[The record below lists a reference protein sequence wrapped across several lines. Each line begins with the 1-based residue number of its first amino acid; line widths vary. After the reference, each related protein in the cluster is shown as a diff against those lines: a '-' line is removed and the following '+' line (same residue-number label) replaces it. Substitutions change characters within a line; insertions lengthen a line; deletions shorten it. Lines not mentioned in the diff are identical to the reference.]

1 MYNFILAYRKAQRM
15 NSSLILQQ
23 LPTVNPDIS
32 VSANGNLEFCGI
44 DTTTLAKKYGTPMF
58 LMSEDRIRYNCS
70 FHKKM
75 LNKYF
80 GKNAQVAFAS
90 KAMSC
95 KQLYRILSDED
106 MYADV
111 VSSGELYTAVSAGFN
126 AAHLI
131 FHGNNKTEN
140 DIRFAIDQGIG
151 LFAAD
156 NAFEL
161 DNINKIAEE
170 KGIRQPLIIRVTP
183 GIDPHTHEK
192 INTGKIDSKFGSP
205 IANGQAEDII
215 KYALSLKSVNVMGVH
230 YHIGSQITEAA
241 PFIDA
246 LENVL
251 EFLRLMRE
259 RLGFTAKI
267 INIGGGFGIRY
278 TEDTEKTPYDAIFS
292 ALSARLSSFC
302 NKIQY
307 PTPTIITEPGR
318 SIVADAGITLYTAGS
333 IKNIPGYKTY
343 LSVDGGMTDN
353 PRFAL
358 YNAPYTAV
366 IANKAATA
374 ATTTYSIVGKCCES
388 GDILIP
394 EAELAQAESG
404 DIVAILNTGAYNY
417 SMSSNYNRIP
427 RPPVIMVHDGKDYVA
442 VKRETFEH
450 MTSLDN

>member
-1 MYNFILAYRKAQRM
+1 M

-23 LPTVNPDIS
+23 LPSVNPDIS

-44 DTTTLAKKYGTPMF
+44 DTTALAQKYGTPMF
-58 LMSEDRIRYNCS
+58 LMSEDRIRYNCR
-70 FHKKM
+70 FHKKL

-80 GKNAQVAFAS
+80 GENTHVAFAS

-95 KQLYRILSDED
+95 KQLYRILESEN

-111 VSSGELYTAVSAGFN
+111 VSSGELYTAVSAGFD

-131 FHGNNKTEN
+131 FHGNNKTEY
-140 DIRFAIDQGIG
+140 DISFAIDQGIG

-156 NAFEL
+156 NALEL
-161 DNINKIAEE
+161 DNINKAASE
-170 KGIRQPLIIRVTP
+170 KGIRQSVIIRVTP

-215 KYALSLKSVNVMGVH
+215 KYALSLSSIDVKGVH
-230 YHIGSQITEAA
+230 YHIGSQITEAS

-259 RLGFTAKI
+259 RLGFTAQI

-278 TEDTEKTPYDAIFS
+278 VEDTDKTPYDDIFS
-292 ALSARLSSFC
+292 ALSEDLSSFC
-302 NKIQY
+302 TKHRY

-353 PRFAL
+353 PRYAL

-366 IANKAATA
+366 IANKAGKASDA
-374 ATTTYSIVGKCCES
+374 TYSIVGKCCES

-394 EAELAQAESG
+394 EAELPQAESG
-404 DIVAILNTGAYNY
+404 DIIAILNTGAYNY

-427 RPPVIMVHDGKDYVA
+427 RPPVIMVCDGKDHVA

-450 MTSLDN
+450 MTSLDI

>member
-1 MYNFILAYRKAQRM
+1 M
-15 NSSLILQQ
+15 NSSLILQH
-23 LPTVNPDIS
+23 LPSINSDIS
-32 VSANGNLEFCGI
+32 VSPNGNLAFCGI
-44 DTTTLAKKYGTPMF
+44 DTATLVEKHGTPMF
-58 LMSEDRIRYNCS
+58 LMSEDRIRYNCN
-70 FHKKM
+70 FHKNM

-80 GKNAQVAFAS
+80 GENAHVAFAS

-95 KQLYRILSDED
+95 KQLYRILADED

-131 FHGNNKTEN
+131 FHGNNKTAA
-140 DIRFAIDQGIG
+140 DIRFAIEQGIG

-161 DNINKIAEE
+161 DNINNIAGE
-170 KGIRQPLIIRVTP
+170 KGICQPVIIRITP

-205 IANGQAEDII
+205 IANGQAQDII
-215 KYALSLKSVNVMGVH
+215 KYALSLKSINVMGVH
-230 YHIGSQITEAA
+230 YHIGSQITEAT

-251 EFLRLMRE
+251 EFLRSIRE
-259 RLGFTAKI
+259 RIGFTAKI

-278 TEDTEKTPYDAIFS
+278 TEDTEKTPYDEIFS
-292 ALSARLSSFC
+292 ALATKLTSFC
-302 NKIQY
+302 NKFQY

-366 IANKAATA
+366 IANKAAQN

-388 GDILIP
+388 GDIIIP
-394 EAELAQAESG
+394 EAELPQAESG

-427 RPPVIMVHDGKDYVA
+427 RPPVVMVRDGKDYVA
-442 VKRETFEH
+442 VKRETFEY
-450 MTSLDN
+450 MTSLDI

>member
-1 MYNFILAYRKAQRM
+1 M
-15 NSSLILQQ
+15 NSSLILQH
-23 LPTVNPDIS
+23 LPSINSDIS
-32 VSANGNLEFCGI
+32 VSANGNLAFCGI
-44 DTTTLAKKYGTPMF
+44 DTATLVEKHGTPMF
-58 LMSEDRIRYNCS
+58 LMSEERIRYNCN
-70 FHKKM
+70 FHKNM
-75 LNKYF
+75 LKKYF
-80 GKNAQVAFAS
+80 GENAHVAFAS

-95 KQLYRILSDED
+95 KQLYRILADED

-131 FHGNNKTEN
+131 FHGNNKTAA
-140 DIRFAIDQGIG
+140 DIRFAIEQGIG

-161 DNINKIAEE
+161 DNINNIAGE
-170 KGIRQPLIIRVTP
+170 KGICQPVIIRVTP

-205 IANGQAEDII
+205 IANGQAQDII
-215 KYALSLKSVNVMGVH
+215 KYALSLKSINVMGVH

-251 EFLRLMRE
+251 EFLRSIRE
-259 RLGFTAKI
+259 RIGFTAKI

-278 TEDTEKTPYDAIFS
+278 TEDTEKTPYDEIFS
-292 ALSARLSSFC
+292 ALSTKLTSFC
-302 NKIQY
+302 NKFQY

-366 IANKAATA
+366 IANKAAQN

-388 GDILIP
+388 GDIIIP
-394 EAELAQAESG
+394 EAELPQAESG

-427 RPPVIMVHDGKDYVA
+427 RPPVVMVHDGKDYVA

-450 MTSLDN
+450 MTSLDI

>member
-1 MYNFILAYRKAQRM
+1 M
-15 NSSLILQQ
+15 NSSLILQH
-23 LPTVNPDIS
+23 LPSINSDIS
-32 VSANGNLEFCGI
+32 VSPNGNLAFCGI
-44 DTTTLAKKYGTPMF
+44 DTATLVEKHGTPMF
-58 LMSEDRIRYNCS
+58 LMSEDRIRYNCN
-70 FHKKM
+70 FHKNM
-75 LNKYF
+75 LNKFF
-80 GKNAQVAFAS
+80 GENAHVAFAS

-95 KQLYRILSDED
+95 KQLYRILADED

-131 FHGNNKTEN
+131 FHGNNKTAA
-140 DIRFAIDQGIG
+140 DIRFAIEQGIG

-161 DNINKIAEE
+161 DNINNIAGE
-170 KGIRQPLIIRVTP
+170 KGICQPVIIRITP

-205 IANGQAEDII
+205 IANGQAQDII
-215 KYALSLKSVNVMGVH
+215 KYALSLKSINVMGVH

-251 EFLRLMRE
+251 EFLRSIRE
-259 RLGFTAKI
+259 RIGFTAKI

-278 TEDTEKTPYDAIFS
+278 TEDTEKTPYDEIFS
-292 ALSARLSSFC
+292 ALSTKLTSFC
-302 NKIQY
+302 NKFQY

-366 IANKAATA
+366 IANKAAQN

-388 GDILIP
+388 GDIIIP
-394 EAELAQAESG
+394 EAELPQAESG

-427 RPPVIMVHDGKDYVA
+427 RPPVVMVRDGKDYVA
-442 VKRETFEH
+442 VKRETFEY
-450 MTSLDN
+450 MTSLDI

>member
-1 MYNFILAYRKAQRM
+1 MNF
-15 NSSLILQQ
+15 SLILQQ
-23 LPTVNPDIS
+23 LPSVNPDIS
-32 VSANGNLEFCGI
+32 VAANGNLEFCGI
-44 DTTTLAKKYGTPMF
+44 DTTLLAKKYGTPMF
-58 LMSEDRIRYNCS
+58 LMSEDRIRYNCR
-70 FHKKM
+70 FHKKL

-80 GKNAQVAFAS
+80 GENARVAFAS

-95 KQLYRILSDED
+95 KQLYRILESEN

-111 VSSGELYTAVSAGFN
+111 VSSGELYTAVSAGFD

-131 FHGNNKTEN
+131 FHGNNKTEE
-140 DIRFAIDQGIG
+140 DIRFAIDRGIG

-156 NAFEL
+156 NVFEL
-161 DNINKIAEE
+161 DSINRIANE
-170 KGIRQPLIIRVTP
+170 KGILQPVIIRVTP

-215 KYALSLKSVNVMGVH
+215 KYAMSLKSVNVMGVH
-230 YHIGSQITEAA
+230 YHIGSQITDAS

-251 EFLRLMRE
+251 EFLRTMHDK
-259 RLGFTAKI
+259 LGFIAQI

-278 TEDTEKTPYDAIFS
+278 IEETDKTPYDEIFS
-292 ALSARLSSFC
+292 ALSSKLSGFC
-302 NKIQY
+302 TKYRY

-318 SIVADAGITLYTAGS
+318 SIVADAGITLYTAGA

-358 YNAPYTAV
+358 YNAPYTAI
-366 IANKAATA
+366 IANKADKDSTG
-374 ATTTYSIVGKCCES
+374 TYSIVGKCCES

-394 EAELAQAESG
+394 EAQLPQAESG

-427 RPPVIMVHDGKDYVA
+427 RPPVVMVCNGNDYVA

-450 MTSLDN
+450 MTSLDV